1 MSRDA
6 DKYKYRKRGDIDR
19 RSKKMERREER
30 FGMKG
35 LRAKK
40 TPKCEGCGKFFENER
55 ALNIHYIKAHNKG
68 YA

>member
-6 DKYKYRKRGDIDR
+6 DKYKYRKKGDINR
-19 RSKKMERREER
+19 RSKKRERREER

-40 TPKCEGCGKFFENER
+40 MPKCEECGKFFESER
-55 ALNIHYIKAHNKG
+55 ALYTHYTKAHNKG

>member
-6 DKYKYRKRGDIDR
+6 DKYKYRKKGDIDR
-19 RSKKMERREER
+19 RIRKRDRSEER

-40 TPKCEGCGKFFENER
+40 TPKCEKCGKFFKSER
-55 ALNIHYIKAHNKG
+55 ALHIHYTKAHNKG

>member
-6 DKYKYRKRGDIDR
+6 DKYKYRTRADIDR

-40 TPKCEGCGKFFENER
+40 TPKCEECGKFFENER

>member
-1 MSRDA
+1 MQININIE
-6 DKYKYRKRGDIDR
+6 KKGDIDR
-19 RSKKMERREER
+19 RNKKRGRQEEK

-40 TPKCEGCGKFFENER
+40 TPKYEQCGKFFKSER
-55 ALNIHYIKAHNKG
+55 ALHIHYIKAHNKG